1 MLTKISPWGRW
12 DGRHKWPFP
21 QGCAPRRVGISFAH
35 LPCVNPRWRV
45 VVVDDHAPSRT
56 AVAEAVGSV
65 GGAIVGVG
73 ASRKEALALVEL
85 HRPNVVIMAVG
96 LPDGD
101 GVDAAQEIMA
111 RAPCPVVLLT
121 SRTDPEVSERARA
134 AGVMAFL
141 VKPLRPQ
148 ELGPA
153 IDVAVARFLEFEA
166 IRRENEDLKKAIE
179 SRKLVERA
187 KGLLMEREGLTE
199 SQAFRRI
206 QKASMDYR
214 KPMVEVAEAL
224 LLAAN
229 VHKAR
234 ERKPPAMPSE

>member
-1 MLTKISPWGRW
+1 M
-12 DGRHKWPFP
+12 
-21 QGCAPRRVGISFAH
+21 
-35 LPCVNPRWRV
+35 
-45 VVVDDHAPSRT
+45 
-56 AVAEAVGSV
+56 
-65 GGAIVGVG
+65 GVG

-111 RAPCPVVLLT
+111 RAPCPIVLLT

-199 SQAFRRI
+199 AEAFRRI
-206 QKASMDYR
+206 QKASMDHR
-214 KPMVEVAEAL
+214 KPMAEVAEAI
-224 LLAAN
+224 LLASN
-229 VHKAR
+229 VSR
-234 ERKPPAMPSE
+234 RQEPTPSD